1 MYYYPLFHNKKFWG
15 ITYFIFASIGFYYNQ
30 NWYAIFFWVIGLI
43 GLVWIIKNDYFS

>member
-1 MYYYPLFHNKKFWG
+1 MYYYPLFHNKKFWV

-30 NWYAIFFWVIGLI
+30 NWYATFFWVIGLI